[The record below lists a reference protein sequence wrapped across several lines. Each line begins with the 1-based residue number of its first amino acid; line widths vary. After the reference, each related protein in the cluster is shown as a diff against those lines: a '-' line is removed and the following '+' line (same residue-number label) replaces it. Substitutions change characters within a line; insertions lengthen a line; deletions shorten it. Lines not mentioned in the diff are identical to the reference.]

1 MKLTVS
7 LINIQKEVVFG
18 SLKNQL
24 PELANPP
31 HRNSAVHYQL
41 WLSDRDRR
49 GNAIDGAVLS
59 VANSIGNGFF
69 AYRRSELKCESLA
82 NALVQDA
89 VEATSRANRRGSVEN
104 VHAYLVTT
112 FKRLVD
118 KYLLHQSRVATVDD
132 RYLEDLANE
141 QQNLFAAVE
150 RLMDDV
156 RLGEFMELMDSE
168 TRAVFAARIR
178 GYSVTHIAKQLGIKR
193 ECLYVRYGRGLK
205 KAVERFRNRGSV

>member
-1 MKLTVS
+1 M
-7 LINIQKEVVFG
+7 
-18 SLKNQL
+18 SLKNRL
-24 PELANPP
+24 PKVVNPP

-49 GNAIDGAVLS
+49 GDAIDGAVLS

-104 VHAYLVTT
+104 VQAYLVTT

-118 KYLLHQSRVATVDD
+118 KYLLHQSRVTTVDD
-132 RYLEDLANE
+132 SYLEDLAND

-150 RLMDDV
+150 RLEDGV
-156 RLGEFMELMDSE
+156 RLREFMEVMDSE

-178 GYSVTHIAKQLGIKR
+178 GYSVTHIAKQLGVKR

-205 KAVERFRNRGSV
+205 KAIERFRNSGSV